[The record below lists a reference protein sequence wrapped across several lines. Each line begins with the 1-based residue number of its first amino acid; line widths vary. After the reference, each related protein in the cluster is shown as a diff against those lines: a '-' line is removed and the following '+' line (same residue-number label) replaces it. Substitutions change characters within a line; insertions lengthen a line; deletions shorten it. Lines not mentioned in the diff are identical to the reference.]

1 MTVLEEAPNQGIVTV
16 VAVVGE
22 GEDRS
27 HLSYSS
33 THDLPAR
40 VRQSAIVSG
49 DGGQRKAVVD
59 SAAASPPGPR
69 SSRRMHWHLRRPWG
83 EKARK
88 SLGSGVET
96 DAVVNLT
103 FRGLQVSD
111 SKAHSAASGQPV
123 AVPRGC

>member
-1 MTVLEEAPNQGIVTV
+1 MVAA

-27 HLSYSS
+27 HLSCSS

-40 VRQSAIVSG
+40 VRRSAIVSG
-49 DGGQRKAVVD
+49 DGGQKKPVVD
-59 SAAASPPGPR
+59 SVAASPPEPR
-69 SSRRMHWHLRRPWG
+69 SSRRMHWHLTRPWG
-83 EKARK
+83 GKVQK

-96 DAVVNLT
+96 DAVVSRA

-111 SKAHSAASGQPV
+111 SKAHSAAWGQLV
-123 AVPRGC
+123 AEPRGC